1 MRKKEILP
9 FVITYMDLEQMM
21 LSEIGQGERHILH
34 GNYLH
39 MESGRKNK
47 KQPQNQISRKTR
59 GWGYTRKIGRGQSIQ
74 NCSYNM
80 NKV

>member
-9 FVITYMDLEQMM
+9 FVTIYMDLEQMM

-39 MESGRKNK
+39 MESGKK
-47 KQPQNQISRKTR
+47 KQKAAPKPNQ
-59 GWGYTRKIGRGQSIQ
+59 
-74 NCSYNM
+74 
-80 NKV
+80 